1 MSSRLNGEQ
10 VWEKL
15 WNVSDFNE
23 FNQKQLNSDVVFLNL
38 IKIQGSELQTEAWEG
53 NNRQNYKNC
62 SIKIV
67 WQLP

>member
-23 FNQKQLNSDVVFLNL
+23 FNQKQLNSDVVFLYL
-38 IKIQGSELQTEAWEG
+38 IKIQGSELQTEAREG

-67 WQLP
+67 

>member
-23 FNQKQLNSDVVFLNL
+23 FNQKQLNSDVVFLYL
-38 IKIQGSELQTEAWEG
+38 IKIQGSELQTEA
-53 NNRQNYKNC
+53 
-62 SIKIV
+62 
-67 WQLP
+67 

>member
-23 FNQKQLNSDVVFLNL
+23 FNQKQLNSDVVFLYL

>member
-38 IKIQGSELQTEAWEG
+38 IKIQGSELQTEA
-53 NNRQNYKNC
+53 
-62 SIKIV
+62 
-67 WQLP
+67 